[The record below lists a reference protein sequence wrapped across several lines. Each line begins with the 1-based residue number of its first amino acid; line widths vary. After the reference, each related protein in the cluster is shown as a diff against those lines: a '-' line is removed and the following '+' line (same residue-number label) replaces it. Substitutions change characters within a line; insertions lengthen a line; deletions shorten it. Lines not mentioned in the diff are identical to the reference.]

1 MRFRCT
7 RIASAHL
14 LALTKK
20 TARFL
25 NKIYVAK
32 IAQKVFNLEPCSVV
46 RDSVQFEGICPSNLT
61 AGWLLRNHSHDAISG
76 DASKR
81 GDRHRHNGPSAP
93 ERSG

>member
-1 MRFRCT
+1 
-7 RIASAHL
+7 
-14 LALTKK
+14 
-20 TARFL
+20 
-25 NKIYVAK
+25 
-32 IAQKVFNLEPCSVV
+32 
-46 RDSVQFEGICPSNLT
+46 LT